1 MKIFYDYQIFYNQ
14 RFGGPSRYFV
24 ELYKNIIKLNKEVKI
39 FSPININHHLKDL
52 NISKIQKG
60 IFLKKKFK
68 LSFFFNFVNTFLTKR
83 FLNRFNPDIIHPTY
97 YDISFLKNFKKP
109 KVLTIY
115 DLIHEKY
122 HYLYNL
128 KSNDLPKKEAIKYS
142 DYYICISK
150 NTQRDL
156 IKYYNIK
163 EERTSVIYLA
173 PFADINH
180 SLNTSKNYTDKPY
193 LLFVGNRHKYK
204 NVKFMMNAIALDIGI
219 MKNYN
224 IIFFGGGNFT
234 QQEKEFFKKLNF
246 SENQILSVQ
255 GADKYLTKLYQNA
268 SAFIYPSL
276 YEGFGLPIL
285 EAMNNNC
292 PIISSNTS
300 SMKEVGGNAVEYFNP
315 QETESLLQAFK
326 NVLYSESR
334 RKELVNL
341 GKERIKIFSWDKCA
355 KETLKVY
362 SSLC

>member
-24 ELYKNIIKLNKEVKI
+24 ELYKKITKLNEDVKI
-39 FSPININHHLKDL
+39 FSPVNINHHLKDL
-52 NISKIQKG
+52 NIPKIQKG
-60 IFLKKKFK
+60 IFLKNKFK
-68 LSFFFNFVNTFLTKR
+68 ISFVFNSVNKFLTKH
-83 FLNRFNPDIIHPTY
+83 FLNKYNPDIIHPTY
-97 YDISFLKNFKKP
+97 YDISFLKNFSKP

-122 HYLYNL
+122 HHLYNL
-128 KSNDLPKKEAIKYS
+128 KSDALPKKEAIKYS

-163 EERTSVIYLA
+163 EEQTSVIHLA
-173 PFADINH
+173 PFTEINH
-180 SLNTSKNYTDKPY
+180 SINESKNYIDKPY

-204 NVKFMMNAIALDIGI
+204 NVKFMMKAITLNAGI

-224 IIFFGGGNFT
+224 IIFFGGGKFT
-234 QQEKEFFKKLNF
+234 QQEREFFKELNF
-246 SENQILSVQ
+246 SENQIFLVN
-255 GADKYLTKLYQNA
+255 GTDKLLIKLYQNA

-292 PIISSNTS
+292 PVISSNTS
-300 SMKEVGGNAVEYFNP
+300 SMKEVGGNAVEYFSP
-315 QETESLLQAFK
+315 LDTESLLQAFK
-326 NVLYSESR
+326 NVLYSEPR
-334 RKELVNL
+334 RKELISL

-355 KETLKVY
+355 KATLEVY
-362 SSLC
+362 NNLC